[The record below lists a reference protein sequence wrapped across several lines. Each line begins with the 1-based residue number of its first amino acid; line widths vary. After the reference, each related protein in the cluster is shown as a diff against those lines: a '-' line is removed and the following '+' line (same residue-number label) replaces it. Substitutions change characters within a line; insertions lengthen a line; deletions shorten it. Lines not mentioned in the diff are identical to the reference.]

1 MKYTTTL
8 ETSAGIVEA
17 HWSGGQY
24 ILVYWGDEIPHAVIE
39 IDFDPEDPHLTK
51 YSIEQM
57 ASDVRSWF
65 YEHERGIEIERLT
78 VSTAANIR

>member
-8 ETSAGIVEA
+8 ETSAGRLDA
-17 HWSGGQY
+17 NWTGGQY
-24 ILVYWGDEIPHAVIE
+24 ILVYWGDEIPYAVID
-39 IDFDPEDPHLTK
+39 IAYNPNDPTLAS

-57 ASDVRSWF
+57 ATDVRAWF

-78 VSTAANIR
+78 VTTEPHLA